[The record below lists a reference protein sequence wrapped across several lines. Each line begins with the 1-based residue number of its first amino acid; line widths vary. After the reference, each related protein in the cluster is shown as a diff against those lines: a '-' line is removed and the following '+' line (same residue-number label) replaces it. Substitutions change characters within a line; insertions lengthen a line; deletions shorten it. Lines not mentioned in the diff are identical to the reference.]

1 MELLRFRHLRT
12 GIIRAGI
19 TVGLL
24 RIVRFVQ
31 MQQLRTEW
39 QYRAVRYMTAAG
51 QTARFVRL
59 RAAQRPGII
68 IITMRCTAVIGTD
81 TATVTEPV
89 YRQATRHRQNRHLQR
104 HAIIKDIMAAIDA

>member
-1 MELLRFRHLRT
+1 MLSRKVAAL
-12 GIIRAGI
+12 
-19 TVGLL
+19 GLSVL
-24 RIVRFVQ
+24 
-31 MQQLRTEW
+31 MS
-39 QYRAVRYMTAAG
+39 M
-51 QTARFVRL
+51 